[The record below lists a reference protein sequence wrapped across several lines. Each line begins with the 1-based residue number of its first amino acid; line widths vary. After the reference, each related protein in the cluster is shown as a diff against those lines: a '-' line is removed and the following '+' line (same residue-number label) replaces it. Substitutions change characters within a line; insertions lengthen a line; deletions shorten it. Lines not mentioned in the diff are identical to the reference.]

1 MVAKMFC
8 MFCHIEFF
16 YIMVP
21 LCILSEAL
29 TPKKCSEWVAA
40 LKIIPVLVIV
50 SEFIVMF
57 SLLLK

>member
-29 TPKKCSEWVAA
+29 TPKNA
-40 LKIIPVLVIV
+40 V
-50 SEFIVMF
+50 SG
-57 SLLLK
+57 